1 MTMSDP
7 VGDMLN
13 RISMAVV
20 AGHSAT
26 SVPNS
31 KLKTAIAHILHEEG
45 YIEAFNVVQ
54 DGEAHSTLELSIRYT
69 GKRRQR
75 RPIITGIK
83 RVSRPGRRVYSAK
96 SKIPRVLSGLGIA
109 IMSTPKGVMTGRRAR
124 RLGVGGEV
132 LCHVW

>member
-1 MTMSDP
+1 MSMSDP

-13 RISMAVV
+13 RIRTAVMA
-20 AGHSAT
+20 GYSSA

-31 KLKTAIAHILHEEG
+31 KLKTEIARILQEEG
-45 YIEAFNVVQ
+45 YIEVFDVVQ
-54 DGEAHSTLELSIRYT
+54 DGGPHSTLELSIRYT
-69 GKRRQR
+69 GERLER

-83 RVSRPGRRVYSAK
+83 RVSRPGRRVYVAK
-96 SKIPRVLSGLGIA
+96 RKIPRVLSGLGIT